1 VKGELTHDGT
11 VMVAVKTF
19 GDPVVR
25 VYFCGP
31 NRETAQ
37 GVGGGGGG
45 GGAAQRRELEEA
57 VAVRTW

>member
-1 VKGELTHDGT
+1 
-11 VMVAVKTF
+11 MVAVKTF

-31 NRETAQ
+31 KRETAQ

-45 GGAAQRRELEEA
+45 GGAVQRRELEEA